1 MQVNCSK
8 ITKKC
13 DIYSLGAILY
23 KILIGVPPPAKVPQ
37 LIGQKRLHEHVPEQN
52 VYEVPFFAQNRVL
65 SNDMCTIL
73 VRLLHDSQ
81 KYRYKDL
88 EEIK

>member
-1 MQVNCSK
+1 MQVNDLK
-8 ITKKC
+8 ITKKS

-23 KILIGVPPPAKVPQ
+23 KIIIGVPPPAKVPQ
-37 LIGQKRLHEHVPEQN
+37 LIGQKRLHEHVPQQN

-73 VRLLHDSQ
+73 VRLLHENS

-88 EEIK
+88 E